1 MKENEFNERADQ
13 AMRDAA
19 RLGETPASGVVSP
32 GVADDVALGR
42 LLAKMPAGPRAS
54 SNFTARVLLEI
65 DAIERKDRAH
75 KAGGKLSWMR
85 WLSWGAATALIALV
99 AVRVGKNHPDAAMTQ
114 GLETV
119 AMASAVIES
128 KGGVSGQPQAVR
140 TLEVW
145 KDFEAIR
152 KLNQPAV
159 EADWALLAAL
169 Q

>member
-1 MKENEFNERADQ
+1 
-13 AMRDAA
+13 
-19 RLGETPASGVVSP
+19 
-32 GVADDVALGR
+32 
-42 LLAKMPAGPRAS
+42 
-54 SNFTARVLLEI
+54 
-65 DAIERKDRAH
+65 
-75 KAGGKLSWMR
+75 MR
-85 WLSWGAATALIALV
+85 WLSLGAATAVIALV

-128 KGGVSGQPQAVR
+128 KSVVSGQPEAVR
-140 TLEVW
+140 SLEVW